1 MRARRAAVVALISTL
16 SALLAGV
23 ACAQGWSVQTVALRD
38 LRQARSVVGQLQ
50 ALGFDAFPE
59 FAMHDGDQF
68 VRVRVGC
75 YTDRAA
81 AEAVAQALAG
91 HVTKQAVAVQL
102 SSGTRADECVRE
114 DIGFLK
120 PPVWKQL
127 DPPDGL
133 PTFDVDIAGH
143 KARLVFT
150 GQDWRVVQDGQTFT
164 PAPAGVD
171 ASFVVARPGGIPWV
185 AQELTAGLRM
195 LCPGKLIG
203 TAGSAA
209 VVERSNEVVACMLV
223 PLSSEQAKGSVP

>member
-1 MRARRAAVVALISTL
+1 MRARRAGFVALLLTL
-16 SALLAGV
+16 TALLAGA
-23 ACAQGWSVQTVALRD
+23 ACAQDWSVQTVALRD
-38 LRQARSVVGQLQ
+38 LRQARTVVGELE

-59 FAMHDGDQF
+59 FAMHDGEQF

-81 AEAVAQALAG
+81 AEAAAQALAG
-91 HVTKQAVAVQL
+91 HVTKQAVAVTL
-102 SSGTRADECVRE
+102 STTSGADKCVRE

-120 PPVWKQL
+120 PKVWKQL

-133 PTFDVDIAGH
+133 PTFDVDIGGH

-150 GQDWRVVQDGQTFT
+150 GQDWRVLQAGEAFTAT
-164 PAPAGVD
+164 PAPAD
-171 ASFVVARPGGIPWV
+171 ATFVVARPGGAAWV
-185 AQELTAGLRM
+185 AQELASGTRM

-209 VVERSNEVVACMLV
+209 VVERSDAVVACSLV
-223 PLSSEQAKGSVP
+223 PLPTEQAKGSAP